1 MVNNFKQ
8 ALDYR
13 KGKGNEGTTTE
24 RDSSPVS
31 AFVSSL
37 FMVRASMQASA
48 SHELSQSH
56 MEALRFAEPQLLVR
70 RSW

>member
-31 AFVSSL
+31 AFISSL
-37 FMVRASMQASA
+37 FMVRASMLASA
-48 SHELSQSH
+48 FHKLSQSF
-56 MEALRFAEPQLLVR
+56 MEACPCPEPQSWVR

>member
-13 KGKGNEGTTTE
+13 KGKGDEGSTTE

-37 FMVRASMQASA
+37 FMVRACKQPCFMNCLTA
-48 SHELSQSH
+48 
-56 MEALRFAEPQLLVR
+56 
-70 RSW
+70 